1 MLVLSRRAN
10 QSIVI
15 GQDIVVTVI
24 EIRGDHVRLGIEAPR
39 EVTVHRDEVA
49 AEIRAANRSALS
61 SDPVDVSRLPRPRK
75 IPPPPP
81 PPPGGPR
88 RA

>member
-39 EVTVHRDEVA
+39 EVAVHRDEVA
-49 AEIRAANRSALS
+49 AEIRAANRAALAS
-61 SDPVDVSRLPRPRK
+61 GSTDVSRLPRP
-75 IPPPPP
+75 
-81 PPPGGPR
+81 PR
-88 RA
+88 RPDR

>member
-49 AEIRAANRSALS
+49 AEIRAANRAALGAN
-61 SDPVDVSRLPRPRK
+61 PLDVAGLPRPPR
-75 IPPPPP
+75 PPQR
-81 PPPGGPR
+81 PR
-88 RA
+88 PT

>member
-24 EIRGDHVRLGIEAPR
+24 EIRGDHVRLGIDAPR

-49 AEIRAANRSALS
+49 AEIRAANRAALS
-61 SDPVDVSRLPRPRK
+61 SAPVDVTRLPRPPKR
-75 IPPPPP
+75 PPPPP
-81 PPPGGPR
+81 QASKPGR
-88 RA
+88 

>member
-24 EIRGDHVRLGIEAPR
+24 EVRGDQVRLGIEAPR

-49 AEIRAANRSALS
+49 AEIRAANRAALGNQ
-61 SDPVDVSRLPRPRK
+61 PVDVSALPRPPAGRPSPGR
-75 IPPPPP
+75 PPR
-81 PPPGGPR
+81 PPGR
-88 RA
+88 

>member
-24 EIRGDHVRLGIEAPR
+24 EIRGDHVRLGIQAPR
-39 EVTVHRDEVA
+39 EVAVHRDEVA
-49 AEIRAANRSALS
+49 AEIRAANRAAL
-61 SDPVDVSRLPRPRK
+61 DPRPLDVAGLPRPRK
-75 IPPPPP
+75 PPPP
-81 PPPGGPR
+81 R
-88 RA
+88 RP